1 MNKKSQSQFGK
12 VVFGHFFCPI
22 LKSQIYFWGKN
33 KQNMHIHHNGLKN
46 DISLKILLL
55 TKKCIFK

>member
-33 KQNMHIHHNGLKN
+33 KQNMHQTIMM
-46 DISLKILLL
+46 LKIYFFKNIV
-55 TKKCIFK
+55 TDKKMYF